1 MIAGSSNAFKVAM
14 VSLESRLGSLGAV
27 RGSSALFFS
36 VCTSS
41 MALIVATI
49 TAASSDPFAATRVDK
64 ASTSAGRRAVV
75 STTLTLPSP
84 PALTEA
90 VTSLSGTLAGIN
102 SAVRLATNPFFS
114 SS

>member
-36 VCTSS
+36 SS

-49 TAASSDPFAATRVDK
+49 TAVSSDPFAATRVDK